1 MVNLTIDDKQVT
13 APKNATIYDAAKLN
27 GIKIPILCHDKKLK
41 PFGACRMCLVEVEQM
56 KGRQIPACTT
66 PVTEGMIIRTST
78 ADIVKARKMVLELL
92 LLNHPLDCP
101 VCDKAG
107 DCDLQNLTFE
117 YQVNANRFTDEKFHH
132 EIDYNNPLI
141 ERDMN
146 RCVLCGKCA
155 RICDEIVS
163 FGALTFIDRGIET
176 KIGCEFEGAL
186 NCEFCGSCVSVCPV
200 GSLLARPFKF
210 QARWWALTKHNSVCG
225 YCGTGCNLTLG
236 VKDNK
241 VQTTVYDENQGFHKG
256 QLCVR
261 GRFGYQFI
269 NSTKRLTKPLVKK
282 NGTLT
287 EATWDEALEV
297 VAGRLKGGSAV
308 AALAS
313 ARLTNE
319 ELALFKK
326 LLVENVGTK
335 NYDHS
340 AGYAH
345 AALTEGFVRSFGAAA
360 SSASILD
367 IQKSSLLLVIKTDAY
382 ETHPVVGFEV
392 NMAVKNNGVK
402 LNILSDKRGKLS
414 KLPDATTLVHRPGSE
429 VAVLNALAKVI
440 LDQKLADGSASS
452 IAGYAALEQALSNV
466 NVEAVAAQSGLTAAD
481 ITKLASDYATAEKA
495 LIVFPIGQAYAG
507 HTADLAS
514 AAANLAI
521 LTGKYG
527 KEGCGVLCLSE
538 KSNSQGAVDMG
549 FYAQDG
555 GMNADQILDAC
566 ASGTVKTLFV
576 AGENPLVSYP
586 NHAKVKAALEKVEFL
601 VVSELFLSETAA
613 MADVVL
619 PVCSFAEKE
628 GTFTSA
634 DRRVQYLKPAI
645 RKSVQAKTDYEIFAD
660 LVARLGGQAPE
671 APRGQFAEIAATTP
685 GYLGMSHVSLQ
696 KDGAYAAVAVTPAL
710 VVPQAATA
718 PGAESGKLLLVT
730 GSALYHN
737 GTLSQFGEG
746 PMHVCP
752 EGYVE
757 LSRADAAVYKI
768 ADNDVVTVTSASGS
782 MKLKAKVTVRMP
794 AGVVFA
800 PNHFSASPV
809 NTIWSGAPVTQV
821 TLTK

>member
-1 MVNLTIDDKQVT
+1 
-13 APKNATIYDAAKLN
+13 
-27 GIKIPILCHDKKLK
+27 
-41 PFGACRMCLVEVEQM
+41 
-56 KGRQIPACTT
+56 
-66 PVTEGMIIRTST
+66 
-78 ADIVKARKMVLELL
+78 
-92 LLNHPLDCP
+92 
-101 VCDKAG
+101 
-107 DCDLQNLTFE
+107 
-117 YQVNANRFTDEKFHH
+117 
-132 EIDYNNPLI
+132 
-141 ERDMN
+141 
-146 RCVLCGKCA
+146 
-155 RICDEIVS
+155 
-163 FGALTFIDRGIET
+163 
-176 KIGCEFEGAL
+176 
-186 NCEFCGSCVSVCPV
+186 
-200 GSLLARPFKF
+200 
-210 QARWWALTKHNSVCG
+210 
-225 YCGTGCNLTLG
+225 
-236 VKDNK
+236 
-241 VQTTVYDENQGFHKG
+241 
-256 QLCVR
+256 
-261 GRFGYQFI
+261 
-269 NSTKRLTKPLVKK
+269 
-282 NGTLT
+282 
-287 EATWDEALEV
+287 
-297 VAGRLKGGSAV
+297 
-308 AALAS
+308 
-313 ARLTNE
+313 
-319 ELALFKK
+319 
-326 LLVENVGTK
+326 
-335 NYDHS
+335 
-340 AGYAH
+340 
-345 AALTEGFVRSFGAAA
+345 
-360 SSASILD
+360 
-367 IQKSSLLLVIKTDAY
+367 
-382 ETHPVVGFEV
+382 
-392 NMAVKNNGVK
+392 
-402 LNILSDKRGKLS
+402 
-414 KLPDATTLVHRPGSE
+414 
-429 VAVLNALAKVI
+429 
-440 LDQKLADGSASS
+440 
-452 IAGYAALEQALSNV
+452 
-466 NVEAVAAQSGLTAAD
+466 
-481 ITKLASDYATAEKA
+481 
-495 LIVFPIGQAYAG
+495 
-507 HTADLAS
+507 
-514 AAANLAI
+514 
-521 LTGKYG
+521 
-527 KEGCGVLCLSE
+527 
-538 KSNSQGAVDMG
+538 MG

-566 ASGTVKTLFV
+566 TSGTVKTLFV

-696 KDGAYAAVAVTPAL
+696 KDGAFAAVAVTPAL
-710 VVPQAATA
+710 VVPQAATT